1 MRNNIAGAVQRL
13 DGFCAR
19 LNDGLAA
26 VSLALALLTT
36 GVVLRQ
42 QLPSVVSSLQMV
54 DPATGASLF
63 DF

>member
-1 MRNNIAGAVQRL
+1 MKQIALYARRL

-26 VSLALALLTT
+26 VALALAILTT
-36 GVVLRQ
+36 AALLQRLPALLFQPVDVETGV
-42 QLPSVVSSLQMV
+42 SL
-54 DPATGASLF
+54 L